1 MTMTL
6 FDELGGTACLERV
19 HRIFYGKLLAHPWLR
34 GFFHGKDRDHLESQ
48 QTDFMTGM
56 FGGPKCY
63 FGRAVG
69 CAHIHLFISDEV
81 FTLRHGLLAD
91 SLAEA
96 GVPATLAERWLAH
109 DRSMKR
115 ALIKETPADCKGRF
129 ANEEPVIV
137 PKPGNPAGGGVTMPG
152 AIAGTATAA
161 PTAR

>member
-1 MTMTL
+1 MTL
-6 FDELGGTACLERV
+6 FDELGGTAGREWV

-96 GVPATLAERWLAH
+96 GVPATLAEKPVVLTFGRLDPSLGADEVIERWQETFTNTTYVDLP
-109 DRSMKR
+109 R
-115 ALIKETPADCKGRF
+115 ASHYIQEDAP
-129 ANEEPVIV
+129 EEMI
-137 PKPGNPAGGGVTMPG
+137 A
-152 AIAGTATAA
+152 AIRAA
-161 PTAR
+161 FG

>member
-1 MTMTL
+1 MTL

-34 GFFHGKDRDHLESQ
+34 GFFHGKERDHLESQ

-81 FTLRHGLLAD
+81 FTVRHDLLAD

-96 GVPATLAERWLAH
+96 GVR
-109 DRSMKR
+109 R
-115 ALIKETPADCKGRF
+115 ALAVSRHEHEARPDL
-129 ANEEPVIV
+129 
-137 PKPGNPAGGGVTMPG
+137 GNAGGVQGPFRQRGALDRPQTRQPRRGRRHNAWSDCRNSDSSSDCEVMPSF
-152 AIAGTATAA
+152 A
-161 PTAR
+161 